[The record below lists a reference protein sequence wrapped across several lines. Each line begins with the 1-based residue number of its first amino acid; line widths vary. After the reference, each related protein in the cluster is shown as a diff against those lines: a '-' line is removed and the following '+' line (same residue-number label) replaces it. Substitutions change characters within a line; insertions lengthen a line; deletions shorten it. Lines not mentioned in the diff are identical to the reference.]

1 MNGNLIKVYRYI
13 ARIMCNSQLNAKETE
28 KKGAMLIQFC
38 NKYFEEYSVGKEIDF
53 QWFLDC
59 VAIRVFNFE
68 VMKNRYKDEELLDKQ
83 RNNEL
88 KTMLFILMEM

>member
-1 MNGNLIKVYRYI
+1 VNGIKVFQYITRIISNSKLNSDDTERKGGVLIEYASRYFK
-13 ARIMCNSQLNAKETE
+13 NYSLQKE
-28 KKGAMLIQFC
+28 L
-38 NKYFEEYSVGKEIDF
+38 DF
-53 QWFLDC
+53 MWFLDC
-59 VAIRVFNFE
+59 VATRVFNFE